1 MRPPVSCDLQRA
13 GRGGHTQEG
22 AREMVPS
29 PLLCP
34 PELPLAG
41 PNQDQR
47 ERKPLIKL
55 TAQVTRVGSR
65 SSEQRRRGKR
75 KTENLNSG
83 VMCPLEKLL

>member
-13 GRGGHTQEG
+13 GHGGHTQEG

-34 PELPLAG
+34 PELPLAR
-41 PNQDQR
+41 PNQDRR
-47 ERKPLIKL
+47 EGKPLIKF
-55 TAQVTRVGSR
+55 TVQITQVGSR

-83 VMCPLEKLL
+83 VICPLEKSL